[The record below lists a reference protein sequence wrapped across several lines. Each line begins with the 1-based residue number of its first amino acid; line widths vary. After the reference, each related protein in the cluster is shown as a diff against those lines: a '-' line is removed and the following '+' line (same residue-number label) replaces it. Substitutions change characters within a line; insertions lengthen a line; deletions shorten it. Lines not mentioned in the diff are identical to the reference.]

1 MPSFKAPQYSKK
13 INPNSNTLEACYTF
27 NIDFNNTDDILSI
40 IIDTEQDITLQLLQQ
55 TIIDNLEWWNTF
67 IGKFIQSSSKCFAKP
82 YTPEALNKIMKHTL
96 SGSLEST
103 EYPIAVLFTPKDIQI
118 YKGVVLVNWYYN
130 TEKIS
135 IDIPD
140 FEENIDKAKDLPVN
154 NMINEINQIS
164 NGVEELDIDTI
175 PVKGESTEKDFEL
188 TDPSRYYEKQRV
200 KESRLK
206 AKLAI
211 YKAERQMTQYYEK
224 YGTEISDSDDDS
236 ESESEEDE
244 Y

>member
-1 MPSFKAPQYSKK
+1 
-13 INPNSNTLEACYTF
+13 
-27 NIDFNNTDDILSI
+27 
-40 IIDTEQDITLQLLQQ
+40 
-55 TIIDNLEWWNTF
+55 
-67 IGKFIQSSSKCFAKP
+67 
-82 YTPEALNKIMKHTL
+82 MKHTL
-96 SGSLEST
+96 SGSTEST
-103 EYPIAVLFTPKDIQI
+103 EYPIAVIFTPKDIQI
-118 YKGVVLVNWYYN
+118 YKGVVLVNWHYT
-130 TEKIS
+130 TEKVS

-140 FEENIDKAKDLPVN
+140 LEDNMDKPEDLPVSNMN
-154 NMINEINQIS
+154 NENNQIV
-164 NGVEELDIDTI
+164 NDVEELDIDSI
-175 PVKGESTEKDFEL
+175 PVKEESTEKGFEL

-224 YGTEISDSDDDS
+224 YGTDISDSDDDS